1 MIGIGTVFQQS
12 FYQRIN
18 RCKPLF
24 FGLSLISSLVAI
36 LAELVFPA
44 SPIVFAD
51 DGAGAHHSY
60 SNLIFVLWV

>member
-1 MIGIGTVFQQS
+1 MIGIGTIFS
-12 FYQRIN
+12 SHFTSALIAAS
-18 RCKPLF
+18 LF

-60 SNLIFVLWV
+60 SNLIFVLWI